1 MQTDEL
7 TNSIRAFI
15 KEINPDFEGCPDQD
29 FVTFTELGLDSL
41 DQMSL
46 VMDVQEKSG
55 VIIDDES
62 LEGLDCISKI
72 VAYVN
77 QC

>member
-15 KEINPDFEGCPDQD
+15 KEINPEFEGSPDQD

-77 QC
+77 Q